1 MTEKR
6 TVVAALRV
14 VHALVG
20 ITCFGW
26 YNSPSWTKA
35 GDSTRAQQNESLD
48 RSFGEADEFAHDE
61 LKTSEIYMEPMSG
74 LLVDSLSRYR
84 R

>member
-6 TVVAALRV
+6 TVVAALRI

-26 YNSPSWTKA
+26 CHSPSWTKA
-35 GDSTRAQQNESLD
+35 GDSTRAHQNESVD
-48 RSFGEADEFAHDE
+48 RSFGEADKIAH
-61 LKTSEIYMEPMSG
+61 
-74 LLVDSLSRYR
+74 V
-84 R
+84 